1 MRQARA
7 RGHLELARTAPA
19 TPARRPN
26 RRDHVVRS
34 AVTVFAREGFQGTSI
49 QDVAAEADVVTTA
62 VYYHFSSKD
71 ELYEAALEY
80 VFGQLDA
87 VVLQARPEGE
97 ELSFHRTISAV
108 WDWVENNP
116 EPATLLYHQLP
127 GATANSLQIRQDFER
142 RHIERMV
149 DYLHTPAASG
159 NRRDAALR
167 WTTTSLI
174 MRSLFALG
182 TNMHSL
188 RLGDGPLAGHSTSAL
203 RRAYEEVSLAMMAL
217 AEDRG

>member
-1 MRQARA
+1 MTRLVST
-7 RGHLELARTAPA
+7 G
-19 TPARRPN
+19 PARRPN

-49 QDVAAEADVVTTA
+49 QDVAADAEVVTTA

-71 ELYEAALEY
+71 ELYEAALDY
-80 VFGQLDA
+80 VFAQLDE
-87 VVLQARPEGE
+87 VVEKARPEGD
-97 ELSFHRTISAV
+97 ELSFSRVIGAV

-116 EPATLLYHQLP
+116 EPAKLLYHQLP
-127 GATANSLQIRQDFER
+127 GATANSLRIRQDFER

-149 DYLHTPAASG
+149 DYLQTPSASS

-174 MRSLFALG
+174 MRSLFSLG
-182 TNMHSL
+182 TNVHSL
-188 RLGDGPLAGHSTSAL
+188 RLGEGPLAGQSTAAL
-203 RRAYEEVSLAMMAL
+203 RKAYEDVSLRMMAA
-217 AEDRG
+217 AEERS

>member
-1 MRQARA
+1 MARSIP
-7 RGHLELARTAPA
+7 APGS
-19 TPARRPN
+19 TQPARRPN

-34 AVTVFAREGFQGTSI
+34 AVTVFAREGFQGASI
-49 QDVAAEADVVTTA
+49 QDVAVEADVVTTA

-71 ELYEAALEY
+71 ELYEAALDS
-80 VFGQLDA
+80 VFRQLDE
-87 VVLQARPEGE
+87 VVEEARPAGG
-97 ELSFHRTISAV
+97 ELSFHRVIGAV

-116 EPATLLYHQLP
+116 EPAKLLYHQLP

-149 DYLHTPAASG
+149 DYLDLPSTPS

-174 MRSLFALG
+174 MRSLFSLG

-188 RLGDGPLAGHSTSAL
+188 RLGDGPLAGHSTAAL
-203 RRAYEEVSLAMMAL
+203 RKAYEEVSLNMMAA
-217 AEDRG
+217 AEDRS

>member
-1 MRQARA
+1 MTKSGAGQ
-7 RGHLELARTAPA
+7 
-19 TPARRPN
+19 PARRPN
-26 RRDHVVRS
+26 RREHVIRA
-34 AVTVFAREGFQGTSI
+34 AVAVFAREGFQGTNI

-71 ELYEAALEY
+71 ELYEAALDS
-80 VFGQLDA
+80 VFRQLDE
-87 VVLQARPEGE
+87 VVEEARSPEG
-97 ELSFHRTISAV
+97 ELSFHRVIGAV

-116 EPATLLYHQLP
+116 EPAKLLYHQLP

-149 DYLHTPAASG
+149 DYVRAPSAPS

-167 WTTTSLI
+167 WTTLSLI

-188 RLGDGPLAGHSTSAL
+188 RLGEGPLAGHSTAAL
-203 RRAYEEVSLAMMAL
+203 RKAYEDVSLRMMAA
-217 AEDRG
+217 AEERS

>member
-1 MRQARA
+1 
-7 RGHLELARTAPA
+7 LARSASAST
-19 TPARRPN
+19 ARRPN

-49 QDVAAEADVVTTA
+49 QDVAAEANVVTTA

-80 VFGQLDA
+80 VFGELDA
-87 VVLQARPEGE
+87 VVMAARPEGA
-97 ELSFHRTISAV
+97 ELSFQRTISAV

-149 DYLHTPAASG
+149 DYLHAPAAPG

-188 RLGDGPLAGHSTSAL
+188 RLGDGPLAGHSTAAL
-203 RRAYEEVSLAMMAL
+203 RKAYEEVSLAMMAA

>member
-1 MRQARA
+1 M
-7 RGHLELARTAPA
+7 ARTASA
-19 TPARRPN
+19 NPARRPN

-34 AVTVFAREGFQGTSI
+34 AITVFAREGFQGTSI
-49 QDVAAEADVVTTA
+49 QDVATEADVVTTA

-71 ELYEAALEY
+71 ELYEAALEQ
-80 VFGQLDA
+80 VFSQLDE
-87 VVLQARPEGE
+87 VVLKARPEGE
-97 ELSFHRTISAV
+97 ELSFHRTIGAV

-149 DYLHTPAASG
+149 DYMHTPAAPG

-188 RLGDGPLAGHSTSAL
+188 RLGDGPLSGHSTAAL
-203 RRAYEEVSLAMMAL
+203 RKAYEEVSLAMMAA